1 MKKTLIASLLAVTAT
16 FTGCATI
23 ITGSTQT
30 MSFKSVP
37 EIATITITNKK
48 GEKVHMGQTPAT
60 VTLKKSAGFFQPENY
75 QVSFSKDGYQ
85 TQTMQVKSRLNG
97 WYFGNIIF
105 GGLVGILV
113 VDPMTGAMFT
123 LSPKDVNAVLASNGI
138 DTAKNEKTLAV
149 ILKQNVPEQVMARST
164 KLN

>member
-1 MKKTLIASLLAVTAT
+1 MKKTLIASLLAVTST

-60 VTLKKSAGFFQPENY
+60 VTLKKSAGFF
-75 QVSFSKDGYQ
+75 
-85 TQTMQVKSRLNG
+85 
-97 WYFGNIIF
+97 
-105 GGLVGILV
+105 
-113 VDPMTGAMFT
+113 
-123 LSPKDVNAVLASNGI
+123 
-138 DTAKNEKTLAV
+138 
-149 ILKQNVPEQVMARST
+149 
-164 KLN
+164 

>member
-1 MKKTLIASLLAVTAT
+1 
-16 FTGCATI
+16 
-23 ITGSTQT
+23 
-30 MSFKSVP
+30 
-37 EIATITITNKK
+37 
-48 GEKVHMGQTPAT
+48 
-60 VTLKKSAGFFQPENY
+60 
-75 QVSFSKDGYQ
+75 Q

-105 GGLVGILV
+105 GGLIGILV